1 MKTTP
6 PDMKFLVIGAGAIG
20 TYIGGSLAL
29 KGENVV
35 FLERP
40 DVAAEIRSRGLTLS
54 LEDGEHHLP
63 NPKLVTGWEQ
73 ILASGPFDAAVFA
86 LKSYHTPAF
95 LQSLPNKESLPP
107 FLCLSNGVDNE
118 TALAQA
124 LGNDKVIAGTVT
136 SAVGRRAAGNIAL
149 ERLRGVGVAEEH
161 PISKRLAAVL
171 NAAGLNA
178 ETYPD
183 AAAMKWSKM
192 LTNLVTNASSAI
204 LDISPTEV
212 FAHPDLYRLE
222 IAQLREALA
231 VMRAQQIRV
240 INLPGTPVKAL
251 AFAARRLPLWLSRP
265 LLNKAVAGGRGGKM
279 PSFHI
284 DLHSGRKGSEVAYLN
299 GAVVRVGQRVGV
311 PTPVNKAL
319 TETLMALV
327 RGKMPLSNF
336 RKQPEKLLARTSKA
350 P

>member
-1 MKTTP
+1 MR
-6 PDMKFLVIGAGAIG
+6 FLTIGAGAIG

-29 KGENVV
+29 KGEDVV

-40 DVAAEIRSRGLTLS
+40 DVVAEIRSHGLTLS

-63 NPKLVTGWEQ
+63 NPKLVTDWEQ
-73 ILASGPFDAAVFA
+73 ILALEPFDVAIYA

-95 LQSLPNKESLPP
+95 IQTLPPNRNSLPP

-124 LGNDKVIAGTVT
+124 LGSDKVIAGTVT

-149 ERLRGVGVAEEH
+149 ERLRGVGVAEGH
-161 PISKRLAAVL
+161 PLSKRLAAVL
-171 NAAGLNA
+171 GAAGLNA

-192 LTNLVTNASSAI
+192 LTNLVANASSAI
-204 LDISPTEV
+204 LDMSPADI
-212 FAHPDLYRLE
+212 FAHPGLYHLE

-231 VMRAQQIRV
+231 VMRAQQIGV

-284 DLHSGRKGSEVAYLN
+284 DLHSGRKQSEVAYLN
-299 GAVVRVGQRVGV
+299 GAVVRAGQRVGV
-311 PTPVNKAL
+311 PTPVNATL
-319 TETLMALV
+319 TETLMALAC
-327 RGKMPLSNF
+327 GEMPLSSF
-336 RKQPEKLLARTSKA
+336 RRRPEKLLPRASRVS
-350 P
+350 